1 MIDYNR
7 IIDTLY
13 PEAGKLRDI
22 LVIHSRKV
30 ADKAL
35 DIIRK
40 NGIQEVDP
48 KFVEAA
54 AMLHDIGIRRCDAPR
69 IECHGTSPYLC
80 HGIIGGAMLRDNC
93 QLWGM
98 TLAEIEPYARVCER
112 HTGTGLTMRQI
123 EERNLP
129 TVTSSQRHWRSRLSA
144 MPISSTRRHTSSVRR
159 HTRMCCARCLISATM
174 SRGNSLS
181 GTQGLADDSSS
192 MAGTATHHQQRLPPP
207 PTLNEDSPRCQENE
221 RRSRGDWHKWID
233 SPS

>member
-98 TLAEIEPYARVCER
+98 TPAEIEPYARVCER

-129 TVTSSQRHWRSRLSA
+129 LPHRDFVPETLEEQIICYADKFYSKTHLKREKTYAHVLRSLSDFGDDVQRKFIEW
-144 MPISSTRRHTSSVRR
+144 
-159 HTRMCCARCLISATM
+159 HTRF
-174 SRGNSLS
+174 G
-181 GTQGLADDSSS
+181 G
-192 MAGTATHHQQRLPPP
+192 
-207 PTLNEDSPRCQENE
+207 
-221 RRSRGDWHKWID
+221 
-233 SPS
+233 

>member
-98 TLAEIEPYARVCER
+98 TPAEIEPYARVCER

-129 TVTSSQRHWRSRLSA
+129 LPHRDFVPETLEEQIICYADKFYSKTHLEREKTYAHVLR
-144 MPISSTRRHTSSVRR
+144 
-159 HTRMCCARCLISATM
+159 
-174 SRGNSLS
+174 SLS
-181 GTQGLADDSSS
+181 DFGDDV
-192 MAGTATHHQQRLPPP
+192 QRKFI
-207 PTLNEDSPRCQENE
+207 E
-221 RRSRGDWHKWID
+221 WHTWFGG
-233 SPS
+233 

>member
-1 MIDYNR
+1 MDRKERKIMIDYNR

-98 TLAEIEPYARVCER
+98 TPAEIEPYARVCER

-129 TVTSSQRHWRSRLSA
+129 LPHRDFVPETLEEQIICYADKFYSKTHLEREKTYEHVLRSLSDFGDDVQRKFIEW
-144 MPISSTRRHTSSVRR
+144 
-159 HTRMCCARCLISATM
+159 HTRF
-174 SRGNSLS
+174 G
-181 GTQGLADDSSS
+181 G
-192 MAGTATHHQQRLPPP
+192 
-207 PTLNEDSPRCQENE
+207 
-221 RRSRGDWHKWID
+221 
-233 SPS
+233 

>member
-1 MIDYNR
+1 MSWRTPRRAECQTRLESAAWHNSRMDRKERKIMIDYNR

-98 TLAEIEPYARVCER
+98 TPAEIEPYARVCER

-129 TVTSSQRHWRSRLSA
+129 LPHRDFVPETLEEQIICYADKFYSKTHLEREKTYAHVLRSLSDFGDDVQRKFIEW
-144 MPISSTRRHTSSVRR
+144 
-159 HTRMCCARCLISATM
+159 HTRF
-174 SRGNSLS
+174 G
-181 GTQGLADDSSS
+181 G
-192 MAGTATHHQQRLPPP
+192 
-207 PTLNEDSPRCQENE
+207 
-221 RRSRGDWHKWID
+221 
-233 SPS
+233 

>member
-35 DIIRK
+35 DIIRM

-54 AMLHDIGIRRCDAPR
+54 AMLHDIGIRQCDAPR

-98 TLAEIEPYARVCER
+98 TPAEIEPYARVCER

-129 TVTSSQRHWRSRLSA
+129 LPHRDFVPETLEEQIICYADKFYSKTHLEREKTYEHVLRSLSDFGDDVQRKFIEW
-144 MPISSTRRHTSSVRR
+144 
-159 HTRMCCARCLISATM
+159 HTRF
-174 SRGNSLS
+174 G
-181 GTQGLADDSSS
+181 G
-192 MAGTATHHQQRLPPP
+192 
-207 PTLNEDSPRCQENE
+207 
-221 RRSRGDWHKWID
+221 
-233 SPS
+233 